1 MQPVTVQQVTF
12 YEDQVR
18 SWKAADGRF
27 FVVLRDP
34 FLALGLDP
42 NQQINQI
49 KKNPLYE
56 GCFSCAPITV
66 LVGSGV
72 ERIFE
77 MDGLD
82 IEMLPMCLAQLD
94 LNRINEAHR
103 PKLLRY
109 QRECARVLRDHWKK
123 RATVED
129 YLLPQYRPHVPEYNL
144 TFMQMVCRLYRQPLP
159 QSPYPC
165 PVVVIDFIHKH
176 IRCILPLPVQ
186 EELRV
191 VNPRNARGNR
201 ARKDHQHFTEE
212 TLSKVERDRI
222 RICLAIGAVSDDI
235 NDFKRL
241 LARHDERNQV
251 VYLDTQRYGV
261 GISHQ
266 VAFPF
271 MLLAG
276 GRHA

>member
-66 LVGSGV
+66 LVGQGV

-176 IRCILPLPVQ
+176 IRCILPSARAGRTPRGQSAQCQGQPRSQRPSALYRRDAVQ
-186 EELRV
+186 S
-191 VNPRNARGNR
+191 R
-201 ARKDHQHFTEE
+201 ARPDSY
-212 TLSKVERDRI
+212 LSRDRGSV
-222 RICLAIGAVSDDI
+222 RRYQ
-235 NDFKRL
+235 RL
-241 LARHDERNQV
+241 
-251 VYLDTQRYGV
+251 
-261 GISHQ
+261 
-266 VAFPF
+266 
-271 MLLAG
+271 
-276 GRHA
+276 

>member
-77 MDGLD
+77 VTTPPAQSRR
-82 IEMLPMCLAQLD
+82 LPEEVSAMNSSFLQHACDYNHYVRLQ
-94 LNRINEAHR
+94 R
-103 PKLLRY
+103 PRPGP
-109 QRECARVLRDHWKK
+109 RTGSA
-123 RATVED
+123 AT
-129 YLLPQYRPHVPEYNL
+129 
-144 TFMQMVCRLYRQPLP
+144 
-159 QSPYPC
+159 
-165 PVVVIDFIHKH
+165 
-176 IRCILPLPVQ
+176 
-186 EELRV
+186 
-191 VNPRNARGNR
+191 
-201 ARKDHQHFTEE
+201 
-212 TLSKVERDRI
+212 
-222 RICLAIGAVSDDI
+222 
-235 NDFKRL
+235 
-241 LARHDERNQV
+241 
-251 VYLDTQRYGV
+251 
-261 GISHQ
+261 
-266 VAFPF
+266 
-271 MLLAG
+271 
-276 GRHA
+276 